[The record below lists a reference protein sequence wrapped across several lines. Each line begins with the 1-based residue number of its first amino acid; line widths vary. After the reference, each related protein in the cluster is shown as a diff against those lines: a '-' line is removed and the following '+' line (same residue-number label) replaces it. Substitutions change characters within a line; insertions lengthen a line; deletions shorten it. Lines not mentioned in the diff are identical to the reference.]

1 MGEPFMSYHP
11 DPYVRNYDD
20 RKMAKWLG
28 FYLSEHT
35 AEMNKE
41 KNQRHEVW
49 QRREPMSEETVGKI
63 LNQAYTN
70 QQQVRLQLAYL
81 NAEGQPEADLIGL
94 IAGMD
99 QQTIY
104 LVEEMDRFQAI
115 LLEQIQYV
123 ELVTKIK
130 WSEER

>member
-1 MGEPFMSYHP
+1 MGEAFMSYHP

-41 KNQRHEVW
+41 EKDRHEIW
-49 QRREPMSEETVGKI
+49 QRREIMSDEAIGKI
-63 LNQAYTN
+63 LNQAYTD
-70 QQQVRLQLAYL
+70 QQKVRLQLAFL
-81 NAEGQPEADLIGL
+81 NSEGQPEADLIGV
-94 IAGMD
+94 IAGID

-104 LVEEMDRFQAI
+104 LVEEMDHFQTI

-123 ELVTKIK
+123 ELVTYLK
-130 WSEER
+130 WSEEI